1 MFQSSMF
8 RSQSSIRLP
17 YCGGVQSTVALASSN
32 GCRISSTR
40 MNQSSA
46 TRQISGVSQRQ
57 QCG

>member
-1 MFQSSMF
+1 MFQSPML

-17 YCGGVQSTVALASSN
+17 MYSGVQATPALASSSF
-32 GCRISSTR
+32 GRSSSTE

-46 TRQISGVSQRQ
+46 MRKISGVSQRQ